1 MTGHRNE
8 FGPLTLGGLADLF
21 DRRAVGNAHL
31 AGDIFMLQFTLLASQ
46 VSYCLLGSLL
56 KGVLIKEGI
65 DMVRPDNV
73 ALGLNHLQEN
83 HPGSITL
90 GQAFHVRHNRFR
102 SLRSI

>member
-46 VSYCLLGSLL
+46 VSY
-56 KGVLIKEGI
+56 
-65 DMVRPDNV
+65 
-73 ALGLNHLQEN
+73 
-83 HPGSITL
+83 
-90 GQAFHVRHNRFR
+90 
-102 SLRSI
+102 